1 MSPEPQ
7 YESALH
13 ATSSDR
19 GATLASR
26 IRGFGAIS
34 RGKLMAIL
42 IVLLIG
48 IVAIYMVEPR
58 IESSV
63 GKSADPQREILTPF
77 LISNGGFFPFRDVH
91 LQCVARSV
99 EFDETGAAVKPQINN
114 NVLHVTN
121 VAAPSLRPG
130 QKIGVAC
137 SKGLENA
144 PAVLRHADVDVNV
157 CLKPYPLIDYISLVH
172 FRYVGE
178 RQAGGQIR
186 WSELPP
192 RRSSIPWLIVQG
204 ESDKAECEWAE

>member
-7 YESALH
+7 HEPALH

-26 IRGFGAIS
+26 IRELGAIS

-42 IVLLIG
+42 IVLLVG
-48 IVAIYMVEPR
+48 IVAMYVIEPR
-58 IESSV
+58 IEPSV
-63 GKSADPQREILTPF
+63 GQSADPQREIFTPF
-77 LISNGGFFPFRDVH
+77 LISNVGFFAFRDVH

-121 VAAPSLRPG
+121 VATPSLRPG
-130 QKIGVAC
+130 EKIGVAC

-144 PAVLRHADVDVNV
+144 PAVLQHADVDVNV

-178 RQAGGQIR
+178 RQAGGQIS

-192 RRSSIPWLIVQG
+192 RRSSIPWLVVRG